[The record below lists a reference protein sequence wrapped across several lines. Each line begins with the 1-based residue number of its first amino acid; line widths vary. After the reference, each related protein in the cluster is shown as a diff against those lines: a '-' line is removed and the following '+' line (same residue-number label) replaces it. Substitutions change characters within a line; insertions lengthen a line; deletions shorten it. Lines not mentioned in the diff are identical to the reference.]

1 MKEKTK
7 KLAEMIKDS
16 WSWEFTMLFVIYG
29 ALSLKE
35 KGMGNGICFRPL
47 KTAIMLGVLSIL
59 VIIACLTISVITEK
73 WASTEPKPE
82 DDAALAVL
90 ALQVFAI
97 AGECILSTI
106 IMVEL
111 ALIM

>member
-1 MKEKTK
+1 
-7 KLAEMIKDS
+7 MIKDS

-59 VIIACLTISVITEK
+59 VIIACLTISVFTEK

-82 DDAALAVL
+82 DDAALTVL

-97 AGECILSTI
+97 VGECILSTI